1 MIKTSIIS
9 KKGFCVILLIIALSE
24 KSTAMNFFQTPMSPS
39 GKTARAG
46 TNSPGNC
53 QISIAETLR
62 SEGEETVSAENLKIL
77 GVQIKGNVD
86 LDNSLILRIFDQ
98 RDGTLFSEERARR
111 GLEKLENLPAIK
123 SADLRK
129 IYNSKRNGIYLILT
143 LQKAGTFSVYPAATR
158 TFANKLS
165 IGLKVSESNFRQRN
179 ENFDFSVLFRGATIL
194 SASWDKPYLADMP
207 VLGFHCNIKYK
218 DYQYP
223 YPEFEEAFL
232 NNSVKRL
239 ESVVSLHFHIYSAF
253 SILISPG
260 IDRIFGEGPVLRK
273 NIEKSIFAESHEGL
287 FSTLEISMR
296 AGRLNN
302 TVYPTSGFKLNL
314 SRKDWGLFN
323 KNPSITTK
331 QYYFRS
337 SFFFRIKKPIFL
349 IHTQS
354 VISNSGLPL
363 ILLEHLGGETS
374 IRGYEYGV
382 FRGDNSFLTRCEIRL
397 PLNFTDISDAGDTLL
412 PLDFNLFLD
421 TGMCWNKDIPISKE
435 LLHSG
440 FGCSMN
446 IISPDRG
453 ILRIGCMW
461 NRKTTGKF
469 YLDIGRKF

>member
-1 MIKTSIIS
+1 MIKTPIIS
-9 KKGFCVILLIIALSE
+9 KKGFCIILLVIALSE
-24 KSTAMNFFQTPMSPS
+24 RSTAMNFCQTPTSHS

-53 QISIAETLR
+53 QINKTETLI
-62 SEGEETVSAENLKIL
+62 SEGEETLSTENLKIL
-77 GVQIKGNVD
+77 GVQIKGHVD
-86 LDNSLILRIFDQ
+86 LDASMILRIFDQ
-98 RDGTLFSEERARR
+98 KNGTLFSEERAKR
-111 GLEKLENLPAIK
+111 GLEKLENLSAIK
-123 SADLRK
+123 SAYFRK
-129 IYNSKRNGIYLILT
+129 VYNSKRNGVYLILT
-143 LQKAGTFSVYPAATR
+143 LQKARTFSIYPTASR

-165 IGLKVSESNFRQRN
+165 IGLTVSESNFRQRN

-194 SASWDKPYLADMP
+194 RATWDKPYLADMP

-218 DYQYP
+218 DYRYP
-223 YPEFEEAFL
+223 YPEFEEIFL
-232 NNSVKRL
+232 NDKVKRL
-239 ESVVSLHFHIYSAF
+239 ESAVSLHIHIKDSF

-273 NIEKSIFAESHEGL
+273 NIGKNIFAESHEGL

-296 AGRLNN
+296 AGKVNN
-302 TVYPTSGFKLNL
+302 NVYPTSGFKLNL

-323 KNPSITTK
+323 KNPSINSN
-331 QYYFRS
+331 QYSFRG
-337 SFFFRIKKPIFL
+337 SFFFRIKRPIFL
-349 IHTQS
+349 IHSRS

-397 PLNFTDISDAGDTLL
+397 PVNFTDISDIRNTLI
-412 PLDFNLFLD
+412 PLDFNIFLD
-421 TGMCWNKDIPISKE
+421 TGMCWNDDTPISKE

-440 FGCSMN
+440 FGCSIN
-446 IISPDRG
+446 VISPDRG

-461 NRKTTGKF
+461 NRKTAGKF
-469 YLDIGRKF
+469 YLDIGRNF